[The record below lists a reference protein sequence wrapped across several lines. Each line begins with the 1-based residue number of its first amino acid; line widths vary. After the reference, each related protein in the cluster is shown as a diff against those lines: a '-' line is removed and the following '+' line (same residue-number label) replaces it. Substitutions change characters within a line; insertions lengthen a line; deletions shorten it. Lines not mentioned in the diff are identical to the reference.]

1 MALAEQ
7 VTGPCH
13 LPWSKMMFRDDSS
26 SELAKPFSFRIK
38 AVVICFGGLAHI
50 NLFRSLHELTMNSP
64 WEGYEER
71 RREEAIGKRKAELHV
86 HKRIATPSYV
96 WSSSSFPT
104 K

>member
-7 VTGPCH
+7 VNGPCH

-38 AVVICFGGLAHI
+38 AAVICFGGLVHI

-71 RREEAIGKRKAELHV
+71 RSEEAIGKGKAKLCV

-96 WSSSSFPT
+96 WS
-104 K
+104 